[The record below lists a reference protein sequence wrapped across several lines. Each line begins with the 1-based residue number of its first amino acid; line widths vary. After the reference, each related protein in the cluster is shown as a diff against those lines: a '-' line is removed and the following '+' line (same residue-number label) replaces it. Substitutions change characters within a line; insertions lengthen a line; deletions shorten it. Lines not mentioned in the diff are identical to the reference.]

1 MKTSVL
7 WNIRFSFRQKQI
19 GAGFWLEV
27 RLVSIK
33 YNFSSRWKSICHYR
47 ISITERYKESFTNGI
62 CSSEPKF
69 CDWVEE
75 IFIQNEALVGGKI
88 NQLAQ
93 NDPYWHQVNLF
104 YLQME
109 GLKNGLKLRADED
122 PRYGS
127 TGCEVSTKR
136 T

>member
-1 MKTSVL
+1 M
-7 WNIRFSFRQKQI
+7 
-19 GAGFWLEV
+19 
-27 RLVSIK
+27 
-33 YNFSSRWKSICHYR
+33 
-47 ISITERYKESFTNGI
+47 
-62 CSSEPKF
+62 EPKF

-109 GLKNGLKLRADED
+109 GLKNGLKLRADKD

-127 TGCEVSTKR
+127 TGCEVSIKR
-136 T
+136 NSNVIIQNQFTFSNLVPDDPSLVKP